1 MNESKTSSQKIT
13 CFSAA
18 QKDKLLEVLK
28 EKKVLHPKWRI
39 AGEWVGHPV
48 FTCSVCPWGKY
59 TTQLPTGGSETK
71 GPAQACHSS
80 EFRHLLSASNEEQ
93 QHTINICQ
101 IDYLKSRTLYLNMI
115 AVKTE
120 PSWIPLSLLNFFL
133 WLSWVIGCTMNT
145 GRSQFTISSWRLDR
159 SLRLLDPWRR
169 WCCGYAHASHQ
180 RGGSRQS
187 WRRNFAVRKNIPWS
201 IDGGE

>member
-13 CFSAA
+13 HFSAA

-28 EKKVLHPKWRI
+28 EKKVLQPKWRI
-39 AGEWVGHPV
+39 GGEWVGHPV

-93 QHTINICQ
+93 RHTINICQ
-101 IDYLKSRTLYLNMI
+101 IDYLKSRTLYLNMM

-120 PSWIPLSLLNFFL
+120 PSWVSLLNFFL
-133 WLSWVIGCTMNT
+133 WLSWVIRCTINT
-145 GRSQFTISSWRLDR
+145 GRGQFTISSWRWIDLISTRQILTVSR
-159 SLRLLDPWRR
+159 SMKEMMLRLCTREPP
-169 WCCGYAHASHQ
+169 
-180 RGGSRQS
+180 RGGLPT
-187 WRRNFAVRKNIPWS
+187 KLKM
-201 IDGGE
+201 